1 MQRRPSGITVLG
13 ATSVVAGILMLV
25 SGSILS
31 FSAPTQMTPQ
41 YGMMG
46 VQIKLPSYVAASLI
60 YDIGTIVFSLG
71 VASIFTA
78 YGLLKGDSWARK
90 GMIVFT
96 SIGIGVFAVLVALF
110 NVIDIWN
117 FIINGSILLY
127 LFKPNVRSYFG
138 RPQPASQTQFE
149 AK

>member
-1 MQRRPSGITVLG
+1 MERRPSGVTVLS

-25 SGSILS
+25 TGSILS
-31 FSAPTQMTPQ
+31 FSAPTQMIPQ
-41 YGMMG
+41 YGIMG
-46 VQIKLPSYVAASLI
+46 MQVKLPQYLATSVI
-60 YDIGTIVFSLG
+60 YDVGMVIFALG

-96 SIGIGVFAVLVALF
+96 SVSIGIFVVIVVLF
-110 NVIDIWN
+110 NVVDAWN

-127 LFKPNVRSYFG
+127 LFKPNVRKYF
-138 RPQPASQTQFE
+138 ASVPTPTTS
-149 AK
+149 

>member
-1 MQRRPSGITVLG
+1 MERRPSGVTVLS
-13 ATSVVAGILMLV
+13 ATSVVAGILMLI

-31 FSAPTQMTPQ
+31 FSAPTQMIPQ
-41 YGMMG
+41 YGITGMQVKM
-46 VQIKLPSYVAASLI
+46 PSYLVASLI
-60 YDIGTIVFSLG
+60 YDVGMIIFALG

-96 SIGIGVFAVLVALF
+96 SAGIGIFVIVIVLF
-110 NVIDIWN
+110 NVTDVWN

-127 LFKPNVRSYFG
+127 LFKPNVRKYFA
-138 RPQPASQTQFE
+138 RIPTPVSS
-149 AK
+149 

>member
-1 MQRRPSGITVLG
+1 MERRPSGVTVLS

-31 FSAPTQMTPQ
+31 FSAPTQMVPQ
-41 YGMMG
+41 YGIMG
-46 VQIKLPSYVAASLI
+46 MQVKLPQYLAASVI
-60 YDIGTIVFSLG
+60 YDVGMVIFALG

-96 SIGIGVFAVLVALF
+96 SVSIGIFVVIVVLF
-110 NVIDIWN
+110 NVVDAWN

-127 LFKPNVRSYFG
+127 LFKPNVRKYF
-138 RPQPASQTQFE
+138 ASMPTPTTS
-149 AK
+149 